1 MCQPTDPSRMR
12 DISFVAPNV
21 TQLKALAHPVRVKML
36 GILRM
41 DGPSTATRLAERL
54 GLNSGATSYH
64 LRQLA
69 QHGFVE
75 EDDERGNRRDRWWR
89 SVHES
94 TTTRPTDLSDDSAR
108 EAMGAYWQ
116 AVGYTQ
122 LEDLAAA
129 FRERAALPLRWQ
141 DVSAH
146 SDWWMWLTP
155 NQAEELL
162 TRMHVLLGEYAGRAP
177 ADRTQAA
184 PDAEQFIVQLH
195 GFPRPGTL
203 SGGGRS

>member
-1 MCQPTDPSRMR
+1 MSEPRE
-12 DISFVAPNV
+12 ISFVAPDV
-21 TQLKALAHPVRVKML
+21 TQLKALAHPVRVTML

-54 GLNSGATSYH
+54 GLNTGATSYH

-75 EDDERGNRRDRWWR
+75 EAGEQGNKRDRWWR
-89 SVHES
+89 AVHES
-94 TTTRPTDLSDDSAR
+94 TTTGPADLTDNAAR
-108 EAMGAYWQ
+108 EAMGPYWQ
-116 AVGYTQ
+116 AVGYAQ
-122 LEDLAAA
+122 LDSLAAA
-129 FRERAALPLRWQ
+129 FRERSTIPLRWQ

-155 NQAEELL
+155 DQTQELMS
-162 TRMHVLLGEYAGRAP
+162 RIHALLGEYAGRAP
-177 ADRTQAA
+177 ADRSQAA
-184 PDAEQFIVQLH
+184 PEAEQVIIQLH

-203 SGGGRS
+203 TGADAS